1 MKGRHAPV
9 CEPPDQRRGRDP
21 LVPLRWTGALT
32 RIAGSGSV
40 LAKAIRERR
49 EANAYAADS
58 LHESARRMDVASMHR
73 RFVSREVTRQEEA
86 GVRDAIAARAQK
98 MIENTKSSVARYS
111 STRQARRALR
121 RDSTNLREHPVC
133 GHRERTYVMLA
144 KYETMIRDSPSE
156 PTIREPWNSR
166 LYFKTI
172 NKAQS

>member
-1 MKGRHAPV
+1 MMGRNEPV
-9 CEPPDQRRGRDP
+9 RNPTDECRGRDH
-21 LVPLRWTGALT
+21 VTPLRLTGALT

-40 LAKAIRERR
+40 LAKAIRERG
-49 EANAYAADS
+49 EANAYATDS
-58 LHESARRMDVASMHR
+58 LHESARLMDVRSMHR
-73 RFVSREVTRQEEA
+73 QLVRREVTRQVEA

-98 MIENTKSSVARYS
+98 MIENTQSSVARYS

-121 RDSTNLREHPVC
+121 RDSTDLRQHPVC

-166 LYFKTI
+166 LYFK
-172 NKAQS
+172 NL